1 MNEERIVGSARTVDG
16 KIQEA
21 AGQVTCD
28 AKTRVKGALNE
39 ASRTCP
45 GSERPKDAA
54 ADTVGSLEEGAET
67 IECAT
72 LLRPGLTPPQ
82 QSLSASAG

>member
-1 MNEERIVGSARTVDG
+1 MNEKRIVGSGRTVGG

-28 AKTRVKGALNE
+28 AKTRVEGELNE
-39 ASRTCP
+39 ASRAQDLNGT
-45 GSERPKDAA
+45 KDAA
-54 ADTVGSLEEGAET
+54 ADTVGALEEGAET